1 MSLYGD
7 LPPPTHTSEK
17 EETTEQQST
26 LETTLQ
32 NDKTTTKPSKKPA
45 LPEKNSPV
53 AKQATTSDVYNE
65 YKTRKLGKG
74 TKKQL
79 PPPLSLDDDYD
90 PTRPNDYEEYKE
102 MEKKSKENET
112 VHHRQDNF
120 KKRQRSIS
128 PSSDHRRRSSP
139 YSYPPPSKPLYSSPS
154 PPQSSSSKNKAFL
167 RRAKLSNSAAV
178 VNESASK
185 SPEIKPTNTSGS
197 GEHFAHRLLAKYG
210 WQEGQ
215 GLGKNEQGINVP
227 LMVKKTD
234 VRSGIIINN
243 SSNINNPV
251 QVGNE
256 LIQKAIQNI
265 ETPSRVILLRNMV
278 GPGQVDD
285 TLQEET
291 ADECNEKYGTVERCL
306 IFEVPN
312 GKLPD
317 NQAVRIFVKF
327 VDIEA
332 AIKAKKDLNGRFFGG
347 RSVSAK
353 YFDEARFDKLDL
365 APTPAELDNW

>member
-45 LPEKNSPV
+45 LPEEEKNSPV
-53 AKQATTSDVYNE
+53 TKQATTSDVYNE
-65 YKTRKLGKG
+65 YKTVSNIMRNQQEIRK
-74 TKKQL
+74 
-79 PPPLSLDDDYD
+79 
-90 PTRPNDYEEYKE
+90 RH
-102 MEKKSKENET
+102 EKT
-112 VHHRQDNF
+112 IATTDNF

-154 PPQSSSSKNKAFL
+154 PPQSSSSKN
-167 RRAKLSNSAAV
+167 SD
-178 VNESASK
+178 EHSASK

-327 VDIEA
+327 VDKEA